1 MIILLSLYETSY
13 RDRIFYFLKNSDTH
27 LYAIRQ
33 LSLNYTIFAV
43 DRQGGQK
50 MDVQSTERR
59 EVVVE
64 EKKGLANTRNLIL
77 VGVMMAVGIVL
88 RMFAGVIAL
97 GNMHPNFL
105 IATYCLAILIIKPN
119 LKEAAAI
126 GLISGA
132 ISQIGTSMPWLGLGS
147 ETLGAIAMCLL
158 IRLALPKYVKPVV
171 CTFLATLISGFAFV
185 GLAALTYAKPMP
197 GAQFVSM
204 AIVTI
209 VTALLNMVIVT
220 VLSIPVNKVMGNKE
234 EE

>member
-1 MIILLSLYETSY
+1 M
-13 RDRIFYFLKNSDTH
+13 RF
-27 LYAIRQ
+27 
-33 LSLNYTIFAV
+33 
-43 DRQGGQK
+43 
-50 MDVQSTERR
+50 
-59 EVVVE
+59 
-64 EKKGLANTRNLIL
+64 
-77 VGVMMAVGIVL
+77 
-88 RMFAGVIAL
+88 
-97 GNMHPNFL
+97 
-105 IATYCLAILIIKPN
+105 LIIKPS

-158 IRLALPKYVKPVV
+158 IKLVLPKYTKPVV
-171 CTFLATLISGFAFV
+171 CTFLATLVSGFTFI

-197 GAQFVSM
+197 TAQFVSM
-204 AIVTI
+204 ALVTL

>member
-1 MIILLSLYETSY
+1 M
-13 RDRIFYFLKNSDTH
+13 
-27 LYAIRQ
+27 
-33 LSLNYTIFAV
+33 SLNYTIIAA

-158 IRLALPKYVKPVV
+158 TGLVLPKYVKPVV
-171 CTFLATLISGFAFV
+171 CTFLATLVSGFAFI

-197 GAQFVSM
+197 AAQFASM
-204 AIVTI
+204 AVVTV

>member
-1 MIILLSLYETSY
+1 MAAG
-13 RDRIFYFLKNSDTH
+13 RN
-27 LYAIRQ
+27 
-33 LSLNYTIFAV
+33 
-43 DRQGGQK
+43 K
-50 MDVQSTERR
+50 MDVNSGEKR
-59 EVVVE
+59 EVVID

-88 RMFAGVIAL
+88 RLFAGVIAI

-105 IATYCLAILIIKPN
+105 IATYCLAIFIIRPN
-119 LKEAAAI
+119 LKEAAVI

-147 ETLGAIAMCLL
+147 ETVGAIAMCLL
-158 IRLALPKYVKPVV
+158 IKIVLPKYIKPVV
-171 CTFLATLISGFAFV
+171 CTFLATLVSGFTFI

-197 GAQFVSM
+197 TAQFVSM
-204 AIVTI
+204 ALVTL